1 MGPDRPFEAQD
12 SDPLSF
18 QPKYPPPFP
27 LEKCANDPRG
37 EDRPLVCR
45 HPHGACT
52 KARLRLQGGGG
63 SQHCLLNVRESAEGQ
78 GPRPGWGRGGQIQP
92 SIQSGEGPAPGTHSW
107 PRCQP
112 AVHPGPPAPR
122 PAERPGQERSR
133 RLHPP
138 EGRAPVAWGVPQSL
152 GGTPSYCGEA
162 VGPVLTPDD
171 QTHAC
176 GEGPRNGVPWPSRL

>member
-133 RLHPP
+133 RLHLP
-138 EGRAPVAWGVPQSL
+138 EGRARWP
-152 GGTPSYCGEA
+152 GEFRR
-162 VGPVLTPDD
+162 VW
-171 QTHAC
+171 
-176 GEGPRNGVPWPSRL
+176 EGPPLPVEKQLAPC